1 MSELSRACRPV
12 AGASGQCQRLAV
24 RLLAA
29 ASPPMPEPYPSRS
42 GLVLDGGDLPELIPE
57 LIPERGLGEPV
68 WWGLGGPGRG
78 ASRAA
83 RGGAFA
89 AYIRRAHRA
98 KGRADVAAGVAATVG
113 CRRLTGGG
121 GGHGR
126 GPNGREG
133 GLGGAARVF
142 LPDEGHVVYC
152 CEGDDVDDDDDDDDD
167 DDVDDVDD
175 DAMLRMMMATG

>member
-57 LIPERGLGEPV
+57 LIPELRPELIPERGLGEPV
-68 WWGLGGPGRG
+68 CGALGGSGCG
-78 ASRAA
+78 SSRSA

-89 AYIRRAHRA
+89 AYVWRAHRA
-98 KGRADVAAGVAATVG
+98 KGRADVAAGLAATVG
-113 CRRLTGGG
+113 CRRVRGGG

-126 GPNGREG
+126 GGV
-133 GLGGAARVF
+133 GAARVF
-142 LPDEGHVVYC
+142 LPDDAPMKTCGKGMWTVAAW
-152 CEGDDVDDDDDDDDD
+152 GDEDDDDDE
-167 DDVDDVDD
+167 
-175 DAMLRMMMATG
+175 DAMLLVMMATG